1 MILKKFLKEDIF
13 SETLEQ
19 QFEIVKKLTNLSH
32 VTEFGDM
39 TMGDNFKVSD
49 FQAEKGQ
56 SYKPTLSMTRMPP
69 RVLDLKRIEC
79 LILFLF

>member
-1 MILKKFLKEDIF
+1 MLKEDIF

-32 VTEFGDM
+32 VTEFGNLA
-39 TMGDNFKVSD
+39 MGLNFKVSD

-56 SYKPTLSMTRMPP
+56 SYKPNLSLTRMPP
-69 RVLDLKRIEC
+69 RVMKFKKS
-79 LILFLF
+79 LII